1 MSRRNELPTTKLTV
15 VPEISAVTNEQ
26 FSQLSE
32 DRIIQQLHTARDLT
46 IELNGLPKLLSISRQ
61 ETPVPLEQNPH
72 F

>member
-32 DRIIQQLHTARDLT
+32 DHIIQQLHTARDLT

-61 ETPVPLEQNPH
+61 EIPAPLEQNPN